1 MALALPLERQVFLQ
15 AIPWAEFMNQ
25 IKLALRQL
33 KLRPGLS
40 FVVITMLA
48 LGIGATT
55 AMFSLYHQILLR
67 PMPVPEPER
76 LVNLAAPGPKPGGG
90 IQDLGLGNREAQFS
104 YPMFRDL
111 EREQSGFTGIAA
123 YVDYLANL
131 SFEGQPTS
139 GRIYLV
145 SGSYFEVL
153 GLKPA
158 LGRLLGPGDDPRV
171 GESAV
176 VVLSYDFWQR
186 TFGGDSTVIG
196 KTLSVN
202 GHSLEIVG
210 VAPQGFRG
218 TNIGVRTDVFLP
230 LTLAPTAMS
239 GLVGSRMF
247 DADAR
252 QGYWIYLFARLKP
265 GVTLDRAAAQLNG
278 VYAGILNDVE
288 AALLSGA
295 QLPEGTLDRFRA
307 RQIAFSP
314 GGQGQST
321 LAGQAAQP
329 LTLLLGVTGLVLLIV
344 CVNIANLLLAR
355 GAARTGEMA
364 IRASLGASRGWLVR
378 QLLSESFVLIAIGG
392 VSSLVVAAVL
402 VRFIASL
409 LPVAIAIGL
418 APELSTTAMLFAAGA
433 SLVTV
438 VVFGLVPA
446 LRVSDAN
453 PALAMRADAS
463 RSGGSRAA
471 VRFRGALTTA
481 QIAFSMLLLV
491 LAGLFTKSLMNVA
504 RQDVG
509 MDVESVVSFSV
520 TPRMNAYPPAQLA
533 DYYDRVEETL
543 AAQPGVL
550 AVGSGGVPLLGNFA
564 LRQPFSVE
572 GFDAAPGTDTTAAV
586 AMVGT
591 DFFGALGI
599 PLRAGRTFTEQDAAS
614 SPPVAVVNESFA
626 RKFNVA
632 DVGTRAGFGTTTNF
646 QLEIVGIVADAKF
659 ASVKGD
665 FEPVIYLSRYQT
677 AGGIQAMFYFLRAG
691 VEPEALLTM
700 IPRVAAEIDPDVP
713 ITNLATM
720 TTTVNGNVYVDR
732 LLSMLSAGF
741 AALATLLA
749 GIGLYGVLS
758 YNVTQ
763 RTRELGLRLALGA
776 PPARLRGLVLKQVG
790 VMALIGASLGLVA
803 AFALGR
809 AAEALLFGMSARDP
823 AVFGAAFVL
832 LAAVVFVASWVPAR
846 RASRIAPTEAL
857 RYE

>member
-1 MALALPLERQVFLQ
+1 
-15 AIPWAEFMNQ
+15 MNHL
-25 IKLALRQL
+25 KLALRQL

-40 FVVITMLA
+40 FVVIAMLA

-67 PMPVPEPER
+67 PMPVPEPGR
-76 LVNLAAPGPKPGGG
+76 IVNLTAPGPKPGGG
-90 IQDLGLGNREAQFS
+90 LQGIGLDDREAQFS

-111 EREQSGFTGIAA
+111 EKAQTGFTGIAA

-131 SFEGQPTS
+131 SFDDRPTS
-139 GRIYLV
+139 GRIDLV

-153 GLKPA
+153 SLKPV
-158 LGRLLGPGDDPRV
+158 LGRLLGPGDDRNV

-176 VVLSYDFWQR
+176 AVLSYEFWQR
-186 TFGGDSTVIG
+186 ALGGDSAVIG

-202 GHSLEIVG
+202 GQSLEIVG
-210 VAPQGFRG
+210 IAPQGFRG
-218 TNIGVRTDVFLP
+218 TNIGVRTDVFVP
-230 LTLAPTAMS
+230 LTLAPTAMA
-239 GLVGSRMF
+239 GLVGPTMF
-247 DADAR
+247 ETR
-252 QGYWIYLFARLKP
+252 QAYWIYLFGRLEP
-265 GVTLDRAAAQLNG
+265 GVTLARAAAQLNG
-278 VYAGILNDVE
+278 VYSAVLNDVE
-288 AALLSGA
+288 APQLSGQ

-307 RQIAFSP
+307 RQLEFSP
-314 GGQGQST
+314 GGRGRST
-321 LAGQAAQP
+321 LAGQAEQP
-329 LTLLLGVTGLVLLIV
+329 LTLLLGVTALVLLIV

-355 GAARTGEMA
+355 GAARSGEMA
-364 IRASLGASRGWLVR
+364 TRASLGASRGWLVR

-392 VSSLVVAAVL
+392 ILSLGLAAVL
-402 VRFIASL
+402 VRLIASL
-409 LPVAIAIGL
+409 LPVGIATGL
-418 APELSTTAMLFAAGA
+418 GAELSTTAMLFAAGA

-453 PALAMRADAS
+453 PALAMRADAG
-463 RSGGSRAA
+463 RAGGSRAA
-471 VRFRGALTTA
+471 MRFRGALTVA

-520 TPRMNAYPPAQLA
+520 TPRMNAYSPTQLA
-533 DYYDRVEETL
+533 DYYDRLEDAL

-572 GFDAAPGTDTTAAV
+572 GFDAAPGADTRAAL

-599 PLRAGRTFTEQDAAS
+599 TLRAGRTFTDRDEAS

-626 RKFNVA
+626 RRFNVA
-632 DVGTRAGFGTTTNF
+632 EVGTRAGFGQTTNYQF
-646 QLEIVGIVADAKF
+646 EIVGIVADAKL
-659 ASVKGD
+659 ASVKND
-665 FEPVIYLSRYQT
+665 FEPVVYLSRYQT

-691 VEPEALLTM
+691 AEPDALLAM
-700 IPRVAAEIDPDVP
+700 IPRIAADIDPDVP
-713 ITNLATM
+713 ITNLQTM

-732 LLSMLSAGF
+732 LLSTLSAGF

-749 GIGLYGVLS
+749 GIGLYGVLA

-776 PPARLRGLVLKQVG
+776 PPAGLRSMILKQVG
-790 VMALIGASLGLVA
+790 VMALMGVGMGLVA
-803 AFALGR
+803 ALAVGR
-809 AAEALLFGMSARDP
+809 AAEALLFGLSARDP
-823 AVFGAAFVL
+823 LVFGGAFVVL
-832 LAAVVFVASWVPAR
+832 SVVVFAASWVPAW

-857 RYE
+857 RYQ